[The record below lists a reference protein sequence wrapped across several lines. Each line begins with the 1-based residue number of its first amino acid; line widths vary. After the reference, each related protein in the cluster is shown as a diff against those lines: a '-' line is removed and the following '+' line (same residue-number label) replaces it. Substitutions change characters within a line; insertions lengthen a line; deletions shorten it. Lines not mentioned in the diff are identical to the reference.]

1 MNIPHDPF
9 RDDDYLWDRSGP
21 ADPEIA
27 RLESVLAPY
36 GLRAERGV
44 RTSSVAPRAQATHVR
59 RRPRWRIALA
69 SAAAVA
75 MIAVGIGNWYQHRL
89 QWPAGQPWQLSAV
102 NGQARIDGRAAA
114 GVDSLAPG
122 SVLETGKG
130 GSASMRAARIGQ
142 VVLGENSRF
151 KLVETRSGRHRLQL
165 ERGSLWARVWA
176 PPGALGVS
184 MPTAEILDLG
194 CEFVLKTDAA
204 GFGEL
209 TVRSGWVQ
217 IDNWHWE
224 ILVPQNARV
233 ELRGKQMPGTPYDL
247 GASAAFVAALRE
259 IDAQGRAATADGDAV
274 RRLVAASRRQDA
286 ITLVSLLRQYPQL
299 GEGPLFDRTAEI
311 MPADARVT
319 REALRTQGAHALNP
333 WWSSLPYPRM
343 KRWWMQWPDAFGTQ
357 AKAEVLLNEKR

>member
-1 MNIPHDPF
+1 MNMPHDPI
-9 RDDDYLWDRSGP
+9 RDDDYLWDRSDP

-36 GLRAERGV
+36 ALRVERSV
-44 RTSSVAPRAQATHVR
+44 RTSTPLPRTQATHAR
-59 RRPRWRIALA
+59 RSSRWRIALA
-69 SAAAVA
+69 SAAVMA
-75 MIAVGIGNWYQHRL
+75 MFAIGVGGWYRHRL
-89 QWPAGQPWQLSAV
+89 QWPEGQPWQLSAV
-102 NGQARIDGRAAA
+102 NGEASIDGRAAA
-114 GVDSLAPG
+114 GIHSLAPG

-130 GSASMRAARIGQ
+130 GSANLRAARIGQ

-151 KLVETRSGRHRLQL
+151 SLVETRSGRHRLQL
-165 ERGSLWARVWA
+165 EHGSLWARVWA

-184 MPTAEILDLG
+184 MPTADVLDLG
-194 CEFVLKTDAA
+194 CEFVLKTDAE
-204 GFGEL
+204 GYGQL

-259 IDAQGRAATADGDAV
+259 IDAQGHAAAADGDAV
-274 RRLVAASRRQDA
+274 RRLVAAARRQDA
-286 ITLVSLLRQYPQL
+286 ITLVSLLRQYSQL
-299 GEGPLFDRTAEI
+299 GEGPLFDRTAQL
-311 MPADARVT
+311 MPADAVVT
-319 REALRTQGAHALNP
+319 REDFRARGSDALNP

-357 AKAEVLLNEKR
+357 AKAEVLLNENH

>member
-36 GLRAERGV
+36 GLRTERGV
-44 RTSSVAPRAQATHVR
+44 RIAATSPRAQAMHVR

-75 MIAVGIGNWYQHRL
+75 MIAVGIGGWYRHRL
-89 QWPAGQPWQLSAV
+89 QWPEGQAWQLSAV
-102 NGQARIDGRAAA
+102 NGETRIDGRAAA
-114 GVDSLAPG
+114 GTKSLAPG
-122 SVLETGKG
+122 SVLETGEG

-151 KLVETRSGRHRLQL
+151 TLVETRSGRHRLKL
-165 ERGSLWARVWA
+165 EHGSLWARVWA

-184 MPTAEILDLG
+184 MPTAEVLDLG

-204 GFGEL
+204 GIGQL

-217 IDNWHWE
+217 IDNWQWE

-259 IDAQGRAATADGDAV
+259 IDAQGRAAAADGDAV

-286 ITLVSLLRQYPQL
+286 ISLVSLLRQYPQL
-299 GEGPLFDRTAEI
+299 GEGPLFDRTAQF
-311 MPADARVT
+311 MPADAVVT
-319 REALRTQGAHALNP
+319 REDFRARGADALNP

-357 AKAEVLLNEKR
+357 AKAEVLLNENR